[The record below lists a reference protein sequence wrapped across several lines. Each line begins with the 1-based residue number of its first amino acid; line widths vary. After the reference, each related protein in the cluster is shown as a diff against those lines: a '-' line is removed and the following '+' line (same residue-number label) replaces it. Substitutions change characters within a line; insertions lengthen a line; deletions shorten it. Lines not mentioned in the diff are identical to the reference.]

1 MPTRTPPKDNNNSTS
16 PITQPRAA
24 FSTRNPKVNEEISRR
39 NEERYRDL
47 FENANDLIYTHDLD
61 GNFTSLNRAGER
73 ITGYSRE
80 EALRLNIS
88 DIVAPEFL
96 GQAKA
101 MIAKKV
107 AGKGPT
113 TYELEIIPKTGKRK
127 TLELSTRL
135 ISSGGLA
142 VGIQGIARD
151 ITARRQA
158 ETSLHNTVSLL
169 ASTLESTADG
179 IVVLGLDRNI
189 VTCNQKFIA
198 MWQVDPQLI
207 ENKDGRE
214 LTMHLGSMVGDGD
227 RLIANFDNLFADPMS
242 KATELI
248 ELKDGRKYECY
259 YQPQIL
265 KGKAVG
271 RVCCF
276 RDITKR
282 NEAEEKLRFYAL
294 HDSLTQLPNRTEFM
308 DHLREAVDRA
318 QGNKYARFAVLF
330 LDLDR
335 FKVINDSLGHGIGD
349 KLLIAIAERL
359 KACVRPGDVVARF
372 GGDEFTILLNRTGEI
387 SNVINI
393 AERLQAKLAAPFK
406 IGSYEVF
413 TSASIGIVASGSVPR
428 RPEGILRDADAAMYC
443 AKEAGKARYV
453 IFDSEMH
460 IRNINL
466 LQIETDLRHAIQ
478 RGEFEALYQPI
489 VDLVSGEV
497 REFEA
502 LIRWQH
508 PKLGLISPG
517 EFVSVAEET
526 GLIVPIGKWILEE
539 SCRQIADWQKHVGFD
554 LSVSVNLSAKQ
565 LIHPALTSQVKDALF
580 ATGLNASQL
589 KLEVTESMVMEHR
602 ELSLKILTQ
611 LDEIGVA
618 LSTDDFGTGYS
629 SLSYLQNFPFK
640 RLKIDRSFVNL
651 LDRDEKSKAIV
662 KTILMLGENLDIHVV
677 AEGIETTSQL
687 EILRSLGCISGQGF
701 LFSRPIDSE
710 AIRLFLES
718 GANVF
723 SADPQLKYQS
733 QIIQVADVQ

>member
-393 AERLQAKLAAPFK
+393 ADRLQAKLAAPFK

>member
-227 RLIANFDNLFADPMS
+227 R
-242 KATELI
+242 
-248 ELKDGRKYECY
+248 
-259 YQPQIL
+259 
-265 KGKAVG
+265 
-271 RVCCF
+271 
-276 RDITKR
+276 
-282 NEAEEKLRFYAL
+282 
-294 HDSLTQLPNRTEFM
+294 
-308 DHLREAVDRA
+308 
-318 QGNKYARFAVLF
+318 
-330 LDLDR
+330 
-335 FKVINDSLGHGIGD
+335 
-349 KLLIAIAERL
+349 
-359 KACVRPGDVVARF
+359 
-372 GGDEFTILLNRTGEI
+372 
-387 SNVINI
+387 
-393 AERLQAKLAAPFK
+393 
-406 IGSYEVF
+406 
-413 TSASIGIVASGSVPR
+413 
-428 RPEGILRDADAAMYC
+428 
-443 AKEAGKARYV
+443 
-453 IFDSEMH
+453 
-460 IRNINL
+460 
-466 LQIETDLRHAIQ
+466 
-478 RGEFEALYQPI
+478 
-489 VDLVSGEV
+489 
-497 REFEA
+497 
-502 LIRWQH
+502 
-508 PKLGLISPG
+508 
-517 EFVSVAEET
+517 
-526 GLIVPIGKWILEE
+526 
-539 SCRQIADWQKHVGFD
+539 
-554 LSVSVNLSAKQ
+554 
-565 LIHPALTSQVKDALF
+565 
-580 ATGLNASQL
+580 
-589 KLEVTESMVMEHR
+589 
-602 ELSLKILTQ
+602 
-611 LDEIGVA
+611 
-618 LSTDDFGTGYS
+618 
-629 SLSYLQNFPFK
+629 
-640 RLKIDRSFVNL
+640 
-651 LDRDEKSKAIV
+651 
-662 KTILMLGENLDIHVV
+662 
-677 AEGIETTSQL
+677 
-687 EILRSLGCISGQGF
+687 
-701 LFSRPIDSE
+701 
-710 AIRLFLES
+710 
-718 GANVF
+718 
-723 SADPQLKYQS
+723 
-733 QIIQVADVQ
+733 

>member
-1 MPTRTPPKDNNNSTS
+1 
-16 PITQPRAA
+16 
-24 FSTRNPKVNEEISRR
+24 
-39 NEERYRDL
+39 
-47 FENANDLIYTHDLD
+47 
-61 GNFTSLNRAGER
+61 
-73 ITGYSRE
+73 
-80 EALRLNIS
+80 
-88 DIVAPEFL
+88 
-96 GQAKA
+96 
-101 MIAKKV
+101 
-107 AGKGPT
+107 
-113 TYELEIIPKTGKRK
+113 
-127 TLELSTRL
+127 
-135 ISSGGLA
+135 
-142 VGIQGIARD
+142 
-151 ITARRQA
+151 
-158 ETSLHNTVSLL
+158 
-169 ASTLESTADG
+169 
-179 IVVLGLDRNI
+179 
-189 VTCNQKFIA
+189 
-198 MWQVDPQLI
+198 
-207 ENKDGRE
+207 
-214 LTMHLGSMVGDGD
+214 
-227 RLIANFDNLFADPMS
+227 
-242 KATELI
+242 
-248 ELKDGRKYECY
+248 
-259 YQPQIL
+259 
-265 KGKAVG
+265 
-271 RVCCF
+271 
-276 RDITKR
+276 
-282 NEAEEKLRFYAL
+282 
-294 HDSLTQLPNRTEFM
+294 M

-723 SADPQLKYQS
+723 SANPQLKYQS

>member
-1 MPTRTPPKDNNNSTS
+1 MPTRTPPKDNNNSTW

-308 DHLREAVDRA
+308 DHLRQAVDRA

-349 KLLIAIAERL
+349 QMLVAIAERL
-359 KACVRPGDVVARF
+359 KACVRPGDIVARF

>member
-393 AERLQAKLAAPFK
+393 ADRLQAKLAAPFK

-723 SADPQLKYQS
+723 SANPQLKYQS

>member
-265 KGKAVG
+265 EGKAVG

-393 AERLQAKLAAPFK
+393 ADRLQAKLAAPFK

>member
-1 MPTRTPPKDNNNSTS
+1 
-16 PITQPRAA
+16 
-24 FSTRNPKVNEEISRR
+24 
-39 NEERYRDL
+39 
-47 FENANDLIYTHDLD
+47 
-61 GNFTSLNRAGER
+61 
-73 ITGYSRE
+73 
-80 EALRLNIS
+80 
-88 DIVAPEFL
+88 
-96 GQAKA
+96 
-101 MIAKKV
+101 
-107 AGKGPT
+107 
-113 TYELEIIPKTGKRK
+113 
-127 TLELSTRL
+127 
-135 ISSGGLA
+135 
-142 VGIQGIARD
+142 
-151 ITARRQA
+151 
-158 ETSLHNTVSLL
+158 
-169 ASTLESTADG
+169 
-179 IVVLGLDRNI
+179 
-189 VTCNQKFIA
+189 
-198 MWQVDPQLI
+198 
-207 ENKDGRE
+207 
-214 LTMHLGSMVGDGD
+214 
-227 RLIANFDNLFADPMS
+227 
-242 KATELI
+242 
-248 ELKDGRKYECY
+248 
-259 YQPQIL
+259 
-265 KGKAVG
+265 
-271 RVCCF
+271 
-276 RDITKR
+276 
-282 NEAEEKLRFYAL
+282 
-294 HDSLTQLPNRTEFM
+294 
-308 DHLREAVDRA
+308 
-318 QGNKYARFAVLF
+318 
-330 LDLDR
+330 
-335 FKVINDSLGHGIGD
+335 
-349 KLLIAIAERL
+349 
-359 KACVRPGDVVARF
+359 
-372 GGDEFTILLNRTGEI
+372 
-387 SNVINI
+387 
-393 AERLQAKLAAPFK
+393 
-406 IGSYEVF
+406 
-413 TSASIGIVASGSVPR
+413 
-428 RPEGILRDADAAMYC
+428 MYC